1 MFLPRSWIGGLVAAS
16 GLWLQACGTDPVG
29 QPALSSAAGQ
39 AGTGANVAG
48 LAGAGTSPAGAGP
61 VSGAAGAEL
70 AGGAGVGGMSGSDGG
85 AGGTSLGGAGAAGA
99 AEIASGGTAGAPPI
113 VLDEAL
119 RQRAASGI
127 LVLQAWY
134 NQNTGLFDKN
144 DWWTSG
150 NQLEAIIDYTRE
162 TGDMQYFAD
171 IENTFS
177 KNSAKNFDKWGY
189 YDDDGWWCIVWI
201 KAYDLTQQQKYLD
214 MAKVIFKRMADSW
227 DTKCKGGIYWR
238 NAKDKKNAIPNT
250 LFMQAAAKLHLR
262 TPGDMGTGSYLDFAQ
277 RTWSWFKSSGL
288 LQPNGLIYD
297 SLNNLS
303 ECKAEG
309 PVFTYNQGVAV
320 GALTDLAAASG
331 DDSLLDEAS
340 AIVHGTMTLMQVN
353 GILKEAPCGGEV
365 CTQFKGV
372 FFRNLLSFYRVRPAV
387 DLQQYMRAHSDR
399 IWNYSRNDKNQL
411 GYEWHLP
418 AFDGPSVMRQG
429 SADDALIAAYAASN
443 PLPP

>member
-1 MFLPRSWIGGLVAAS
+1 MWFGGPLAVC
-16 GLWLQACGTDPVG
+16 GLWVVACGTGPVG
-29 QPALSSAAGQ
+29 NGQVGGTPNTAAGVAGTSGAGTGAGGGSGAGQ
-39 AGTGANVAG
+39 AGGGVAG
-48 LAGAGTSPAGAGP
+48 
-61 VSGAAGAEL
+61 VEL
-70 AGGAGVGGMSGSDGG
+70 VG
-85 AGGTSLGGAGAAGA
+85 GAAGA
-99 AEIASGGTAGAPPI
+99 AGSVGTGGAPPI
-113 VLDEAL
+113 VLDESL
-119 RQRAASGI
+119 RKRAADGM
-127 LVLQAWY
+127 VPLQNWY

-150 NQLEAIIDYTRE
+150 NQLEAVIDYTRE
-162 TGDMQYFAD
+162 TGDIQYLAD
-171 IENTFS
+171 IDNTFA
-177 KNSAKNFDKWGY
+177 KNSSKNFDKWGF

-201 KAYDLTQQQKYLD
+201 KAYDLTKQQKYLD

-262 TPGDMGTGSYLDFAQ
+262 TPGDMGAGSYLDWSQ
-277 RTWSWFKSSGL
+277 RTWTWFKGSGL
-288 LQPNGLIYD
+288 LQANKLIYD
-297 SLNNLS
+297 TLDNLTD
-303 ECKAEG
+303 CQAEG

-340 AIVHGTMTLMQVN
+340 AVVHGTMSLMQVN

-372 FFRNLLSFYRVRPAV
+372 FFRNLLLFYRVRPAA
-387 DLQQYMRAHSDR
+387 DIQTYMRAHSDR
-399 IWNYSRNDKNQL
+399 IWSFSRNDKNQF

-429 SADDALIAAYAASN
+429 SALDALIAAYAASN
-443 PLPP
+443 PLPK